1 MEIVGC
7 QGHSPAL
14 DDQAAVEHLTLC
26 PAAELAVDGIRV
38 NAVAPGPAAT
48 SIHATLGDD
57 INKVHEDLLSTV
69 PCRPASRPL
78 CFMCLAVVVYHL
90 DHRFQFYDRR

>member
-1 MEIVGC
+1 MTK
-7 QGHSPAL
+7 
-14 DDQAAVEHLTLC
+14 AAFEYLTRCL
-26 PAAELAVDGIRV
+26 AAELAVDGIRV

-69 PCRPASRPL
+69 PLGRLGTPKARIILRTVCVAMPT
-78 CFMCLAVVVYHL
+78 CF
-90 DHRFQFYDRR
+90 